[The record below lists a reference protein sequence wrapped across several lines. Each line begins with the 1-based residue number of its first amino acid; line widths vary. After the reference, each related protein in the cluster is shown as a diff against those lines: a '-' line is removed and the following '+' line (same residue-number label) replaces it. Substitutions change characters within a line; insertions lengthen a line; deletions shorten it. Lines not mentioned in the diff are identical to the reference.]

1 MDEWFVE
8 KKMLIQSIF
17 YRVIFF
23 ITNVYGFV
31 KIVEGGYERCLPFIE
46 NVAILINIDLQNDI
60 HHKYKLLFAVCKLYS
75 RDLF

>member
-1 MDEWFVE
+1 MIRGKENVN
-8 KKMLIQSIF
+8 SIDLLSC
-17 YRVIFF
+17 YFF

-31 KIVEGGYERCLPFIE
+31 KIVVGGYERCLPFIE

>member
-1 MDEWFVE
+1 MIRGKENVN
-8 KKMLIQSIF
+8 SIDLLSC
-17 YRVIFF
+17 YFF